1 MQFSLK
7 YAPNFQASLD
17 RLSKSQRFKKNSSD
31 KQALQ
36 EKVKEIL
43 KEIVKD
49 PFFLNSSV
57 SSEPEPLPKKL
68 KLPSSLEFRKI
79 RFKIGKGESGQVR
92 IMYLV
97 NRDECKVHLLFIF
110 NHDQYEKRPPDDYL
124 KAIIQDALEEQ

>member
-7 YAPNFQASLD
+7 YAPSFQASLD
-17 RLSKSQRFKKNSSD
+17 KLSKSQRFKKNLSD
-31 KQALQ
+31 KKALQ

-43 KEIVKD
+43 KEIVED

-92 IMYLV
+92 IVYLV
-97 NRDECKVHLLFIF
+97 NRDEYKVHLLFIF
-110 NHDQYEKRPPDDYL
+110 NHEQYEKRPPDDYIKVL
-124 KAIIQDALEEQ
+124 IQDTLEEE

>member
-7 YAPNFQASLD
+7 YAPSFQASLD
-17 RLSKSQRFKKNSSD
+17 KLSKSQRFKKNLSD

-43 KEIVKD
+43 KEIVED

-57 SSEPEPLPKKL
+57 SSQPEPLPKKL

-79 RFKIGKGESGQVR
+79 RFKIGKGESGQIR
-92 IMYLV
+92 IMYLI
-97 NRDECKVHLLFIF
+97 NRDQYKVHLSFIY
-110 NHDQYEKRPPDDYL
+110 NKDQYKKRPPDDYL
-124 KAIIQDALEEQ
+124 IPMIQDVLEE